1 MLENKTTQQLLTSY
15 CEVVSE
21 LRRRKITRSSN
32 NPVADVTET
41 LVAQSLRLVLVAGST
56 KGYDAIDSTGK
67 RYEIKGRRL
76 TPENGSR
83 QMSIIRGLDMA
94 HFDYFVGVLFDQH
107 FDVLRGCVLSHETVK
122 LASKYVERT
131 NGWTIHLRDSIWNIT
146 GVRDITLELR
156 KTFRSM

>member
-76 TPENGSR
+76 TPENGAR

-94 HFDYFVGVLFDQH
+94 HFDYFVGVLFDQ
-107 FDVLRGCVLSHETVK
+107 
-122 LASKYVERT
+122 
-131 NGWTIHLRDSIWNIT
+131 
-146 GVRDITLELR
+146 
-156 KTFRSM
+156 